1 MDFIRN
7 CEVCQR
13 NKTEHLRP
21 GGLLQPLEI
30 PSAVWADIAMDFI
43 AALPRVNG
51 KTVILTV
58 VDRFSKFAHF
68 IPLSHP
74 YTAASVAR
82 VFFQEIVRLHG
93 LPSSIVSDSDPVFTS
108 AFWKELFSLSGVKL
122 QFTSAFHPQADGQSE
137 ATNKI
142 IAMYLRCFAGDHP
155 RQWIRWLPWAEFCYN
170 SSYQASLRTSPFK
183 VVYGRD
189 PPVLRAYEP
198 GEARLPAVEQ
208 QMLERDE
215 FLAEVHD
222 RLEQAQQYAK
232 HQYDKKHRELSFA
245 PGQWVWLRLLHRP
258 MASLSVQHR
267 GKLRPKYFG
276 PYKVLEKIGDVADR
290 LELPPGAR
298 LHDVFHVGLL
308 KLFHGTPPETPPVLP
323 PIQNGRACPCP
334 AKVLRG
340 RLARGRYELLV
351 QWADQAAANA
361 AWVSLEDFKRLY
373 PDFQLEDE
381 LLLQGGRDVMTGKTY
396 QRHGRN
402 KQAPNPEERGG

>member
-74 YTAASVAR
+74 YTAASVAW

-142 IAMYLRCFAGDHP
+142 L
-155 RQWIRWLPWAEFCYN
+155 L
-170 SSYQASLRTSPFK
+170 SSSAVDPLASM
-183 VVYGRD
+183 GRI
-189 PPVLRAYEP
+189 
-198 GEARLPAVEQ
+198 
-208 QMLERDE
+208 
-215 FLAEVHD
+215 
-222 RLEQAQQYAK
+222 
-232 HQYDKKHRELSFA
+232 
-245 PGQWVWLRLLHRP
+245 LL
-258 MASLSVQHR
+258 
-267 GKLRPKYFG
+267 
-276 PYKVLEKIGDVADR
+276 
-290 LELPPGAR
+290 
-298 LHDVFHVGLL
+298 
-308 KLFHGTPPETPPVLP
+308 
-323 PIQNGRACPCP
+323 
-334 AKVLRG
+334 
-340 RLARGRYELLV
+340 
-351 QWADQAAANA
+351 
-361 AWVSLEDFKRLY
+361 
-373 PDFQLEDE
+373 
-381 LLLQGGRDVMTGKTY
+381 
-396 QRHGRN
+396 
-402 KQAPNPEERGG
+402 

>member
-142 IAMYLRCFAGDHP
+142 IAMYLRCLTGDHP

-276 PYKVLEKIGDVADR
+276 PYKVLEKIGDVAYR

-396 QRHGRN
+396 QRRGRN